1 MKVLKRINKVKA
13 AELKAGNDSSS
24 AVEIRFENLGGGI
37 DAQVIAFDDIFENQ
51 EHLIS
56 FNCFSSGSV
65 EFVRKITDDEMKKY
79 NEVKELRSAGKLKD
93 SDVKKYPSYQIKQ
106 EARKMFINE
115 IYKAAQEFDKK
126 IADIAKKHGYK
137 KK

>member
-1 MKVLKRINKVKA
+1 MKTFKQFLKEAII
-13 AELKAGNDSSS
+13 KAGNDSSS
-24 AVEIRFENLGGGI
+24 TVEIRFENLGGGF
-37 DAQVIAFDDIFENQ
+37 DAQTIPFENIFETS

-56 FNCFSSGSV
+56 FNCFSSGAV
-65 EFVRKITDDEMKKY
+65 EFVRKITDDEMNKY
-79 NEVKELRSAGKLKD
+79 NEVLRSAGKLKD

-106 EARKMFINE
+106 EARKMFTDE

-126 IADIAKKHGYK
+126 IADIAKKYGYK

>member
-1 MKVLKRINKVKA
+1 MKTFKQFLKEATIK
-13 AELKAGNDSSS
+13 EGNDLSST
-24 AVEIRFENLGGGI
+24 VEIRFENLGGGI
-37 DAQVIAFDDIFENQ
+37 DAQTIPFENIFEDK

-56 FNCFSSGSV
+56 FNCYSRGSV
-65 EFVRKITDDEMKKY
+65 EFIRKITDEEMEKY
-79 NEVKELRSAGKLKD
+79 NEVKELRSVGKLKD

-106 EARKMFINE
+106 EARKMFTNE

-126 IADIAKKHGYK
+126 IADIAKKYGYK

>member
-1 MKVLKRINKVKA
+1 MKTFKQFLKEATI
-13 AELKAGNDSSS
+13 KAGNDSSS

-106 EARKMFINE
+106 EARKMFTNE

-126 IADIAKKHGYK
+126 IADIAKKYGYK

>member
-13 AELKAGNDSSS
+13 AELKAGNDLSS

-37 DAQVIAFDDIFENQ
+37 DAKTIPFESMFEDN

-56 FNCFSSGSV
+56 FNCFSSGTV
-65 EFVRKITDDEMKKY
+65 DFVRKITDEEMEKY
-79 NEVKELRSAGKLKD
+79 NEAKELRSAGKLK
-93 SDVKKYPSYQIKQ
+93 DVKKYPSYQIKQ
-106 EARKMFINE
+106 EARKMFTNE

-126 IADIAKKHGYK
+126 IADIAKKYGYK

>member
-1 MKVLKRINKVKA
+1 MKTFKQFLKEATI
-13 AELKAGNDSSS
+13 KAGNDSSS

-106 EARKMFINE
+106 EARKMFTDE

-126 IADIAKKHGYK
+126 IADIAKKYGYK